1 MAAYWRSMPLKNSEL
16 RLDRT
21 LACGQSFRW
30 KETQTG
36 EWTGVLGGLVWTL
49 KQTAT
54 ELFFRTHPSF
64 SVPSVKQEQAVTPEP
79 LIHKGTLGKNFTKK
93 EAHSSVGCVAED
105 LCDPVTVKSEN
116 ADLAVNSSHNEDYEH
131 SLLEDYFQLHVDLGQ
146 LYQTWAQADL
156 NFAQTSQKFS
166 GIRILRQDPVECLF
180 SFICSSNN
188 NISRITAM
196 VNKLCSYYGKKIVEV
211 EGIPYFSFPTVSAL
225 ADDSVERTLRE
236 LGFGYRAKFISQ
248 TAQYIMTNHSENWL
262 LSLRDMDYD
271 KAKDLLMKLPGVG
284 GKVADCV
291 CLFSLDKTGAIPI
304 DTHVWKIAAR
314 DYMPKL
320 RQAKSLTD
328 RLYQE
333 IGDHFRSL
341 WGEYAGWTHS
351 VLFTADLRHFQET
364 NDKGLPAKK
373 EILKR
378 SNKLAVEKDSK
389 CTKKKR

>member
-1 MAAYWRSMPLKNSEL
+1 MAASWRSMPLKISEL

-30 KETQTG
+30 KETQSG
-36 EWTGVLGGLVWTL
+36 EWTGVFTGLVWTL

-54 ELFFRTHPSF
+54 ELFFRTHPS
-64 SVPSVKQEQAVTPEP
+64 SILPCVKQEQTVTSECF
-79 LIHKGTLGKNFTKK
+79 IHEDTPRNNFTKK
-93 EAHSSVGCVAED
+93 ESVGCGDED
-105 LCDPVTVKSEN
+105 FRKSDHGTVKSEIV
-116 ADLAVNSSHNEDYEH
+116 DTAVYSPHPEDYER
-131 SLLEDYFQLHVDLGQ
+131 SLLDDYFQLHVNLGH
-146 LYQTWAQADL
+146 LYQTWAKADP
-156 NFAQTSQKFS
+156 NFEQTSQTFS

-196 VNKLCSYYGKKIVEV
+196 VNKLCSRYGKKIVEA
-211 EGIPYFSFPTVSAL
+211 EGMPYFSFPSVSVL
-225 ADDSVERTLRE
+225 AGDSVETTLRE
-236 LGFGYRAKFISQ
+236 LGFGYRAKFINQ
-248 TAQYIMTNHSENWL
+248 TAKYIMTNHCENWL
-262 LSLRDMDYD
+262 LSLRDMNYD
-271 KAKDLLMKLPGVG
+271 DAKSLLMKLPGVG

-291 CLFSLDKTGAIPI
+291 CLFSLNKTGAIPV

-351 VLFTADLRHFQET
+351 VLFTADLRQFQET
-364 NDKGLPAKK
+364 NDKVLPAKK
-373 EILKR
+373 ERQKR
-378 SNKLAVEKDSK
+378 GNKSAAEKDSK